1 MFNNPAYLVASR
13 YGVLP
18 RCGKGRP
25 VWAALFG
32 VLLMLLPQ
40 TGTAQVQVVALGDSL
55 TQGYGLPQGEG
66 FVPQLQ
72 NWLNEQGLDAQVVNA
87 GVSGDTTAGGL
98 SRIDWTLTP
107 DVDAVIVALG
117 GNDLL
122 RGIPPATSRAN
133 LEAILQ
139 KISARNL
146 PVLLVGLPAPN
157 NYGPAFKAEFDAI
170 YPDLAAQYET
180 SLVLDFLGPIAAAAE
195 SNRQEALS
203 DLMQPDGIHPNTKG
217 VALVVEALGPEV
229 ANLIA
234 RAEAGG
240 S

>member
-1 MFNNPAYLVASR
+1 
-13 YGVLP
+13 
-18 RCGKGRP
+18 
-25 VWAALFG
+25 
-32 VLLMLLPQ
+32 MLLPQ
-40 TGTAQVQVVALGDSL
+40 TGAAQVQVVALGDSL

-72 NWLNEQGLDAQVVNA
+72 NWLNRHGLDADVVNA

-107 DVDAVIVALG
+107 DVDAVILALG

-133 LEAILQ
+133 LQAILQ
-139 KISARNL
+139 KISERNL
-146 PVLLVGLPAPN
+146 PILLVGLPAPS
-157 NYGPAFKAEFDAI
+157 NYGPVFKAEFDAI
-170 YPDLAAQYET
+170 YPDLSAQYET
-180 SLVLDFLGPIAAAAE
+180 GLVLDFLGPIAEAAE
-195 SNRQEALS
+195 NDRQEALS
-203 DLMQPDGIHPNTKG
+203 DLMQPDGIHPNAQG

-234 RAEAGG
+234 RAEASG

>member
-1 MFNNPAYLVASR
+1 
-13 YGVLP
+13 
-18 RCGKGRP
+18 
-25 VWAALFG
+25 
-32 VLLMLLPQ
+32 MLLPQ
-40 TGTAQVQVVALGDSL
+40 TGAAQVQVVALGDSL

-72 NWLNEQGLDAQVVNA
+72 NWLNEQGLDAEVLNA

-107 DVDAVIVALG
+107 DVDAVILALG

-157 NYGPAFKAEFDAI
+157 NYGAAFKAEFDAI

-203 DLMQPDGIHPNTKG
+203 DLMQPDGIHPNAKG